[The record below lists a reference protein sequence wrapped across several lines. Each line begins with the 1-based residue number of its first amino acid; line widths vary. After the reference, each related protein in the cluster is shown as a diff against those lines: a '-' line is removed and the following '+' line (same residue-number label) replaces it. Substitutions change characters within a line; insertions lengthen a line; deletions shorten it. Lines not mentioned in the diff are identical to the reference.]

1 MKTAVMVL
9 AALVAVS
16 TSAADRE
23 QQMQQVQEVT
33 PAHVYQ
39 EMGQVTQDVEMIRTV
54 MGRPKLTA
62 PPWAVNRAEPRH
74 VLYQAQV
81 MFRNANRLAVQL
93 RLPARD
99 LPPIPTGEIR
109 PADVIQFV
117 RGAHVQLDRVRVE
130 LGIAEEAELPAFV
143 ADREPRDMLREV
155 VQASRQ
161 LNLMLD
167 NPIRPADVYARLELA
182 AAYVAGALTEDEAAP
197 VYGTLPP
204 FEGGKTPADVYRR
217 MLECLRLV
225 QEVGA
230 ERGIQVLQLN
240 LRTELRR
247 RDILPADV
255 YHLATTVLTEIAQL
269 TLLLEA
275 ADVDLPPVERPK
287 HIFPSHVYRMA
298 GMLEDELKRLNAKL

>member
-1 MKTAVMVL
+1 MKTAIIVL
-9 AALVAVS
+9 AAMAAAVS
-16 TSAADRE
+16 TNAADDAE
-23 QQMQQVQEVT
+23 EVT

-39 EMGQVTQDVEMIRTV
+39 AMGQVSEDVELIRTV

-62 PPWAVNRAEPRH
+62 PPWAVDRAEPRH

-81 MFRNANRLAVQL
+81 MFRNANRLAEQL

-99 LPPIPTGEIR
+99 LPPIPTDEIR
-109 PADVIQFV
+109 PADVIEFV
-117 RGAHVQLDRVRVE
+117 RGAHLQLDRVRVE
-130 LGIAEEAELPAFV
+130 LGIALEAELPRFV
-143 ADREPRDMLREV
+143 AQREPKDVLREV

-167 NPIRPADVYARLELA
+167 NPIQPADVYGRLELA
-182 AAYVAGALTEDEAAP
+182 AAYVAGALTEDESMP
-197 VYGTLPP
+197 VYGTLPA

-217 MLECLRLV
+217 MLECLGLV

-230 ERGIQVLQLN
+230 ERGIEVLQLN

-247 RDILPADV
+247 RDIVPADV
-255 YHLATTVLTEIAQL
+255 YHLATTVLAEIAHL
-269 TLLLEA
+269 TLLLDA

-287 HIFPSHVYRMA
+287 HIFPSHVYRMV
-298 GMLEDELKRLNAKL
+298 GMLEDELNRLNEKL

>member
-1 MKTAVMVL
+1 MKTAIIVL
-9 AALVAVS
+9 AAMAAAVS
-16 TSAADRE
+16 TNAADDAE
-23 QQMQQVQEVT
+23 EVT

-39 EMGQVTQDVEMIRTV
+39 AMGQVSEDVELIRTV

-62 PPWAVNRAEPRH
+62 PPWAVDRAEPRH

-81 MFRNANRLAVQL
+81 MFRNANRLAEQL

-99 LPPIPTGEIR
+99 LPPIPTDEIR
-109 PADVIQFV
+109 PAHVIEFV
-117 RGAHVQLDRVRVE
+117 RGAHLQLDRVRVE
-130 LGIAEEAELPAFV
+130 LGIALEAELPRFV
-143 ADREPRDMLREV
+143 AQREPKDVLREV

-167 NPIRPADVYARLELA
+167 NPIQPADVYGRLELA
-182 AAYVAGALTEDEAAP
+182 AAYVAGALTEDESMP
-197 VYGTLPP
+197 VYGTLPA

-217 MLECLRLV
+217 MLECLGLV

-230 ERGIQVLQLN
+230 ERGIEVLQLN

-247 RDILPADV
+247 RDIVPADV
-255 YHLATTVLTEIAQL
+255 YHLATTVLAEIAHL
-269 TLLLEA
+269 TLLLDA

-298 GMLEDELKRLNAKL
+298 GMLEDELNRLNEKL